1 MVNFYFIK
9 HIMRKTKDPVKKS
22 IILNNYSKRVLKEL
36 KETKDRKKQEKI
48 IDKYINHYDDLA
60 CTFKFYMDYPY
71 DPYWEKIMEF
81 HTLSESEK
89 MRIDEGFGF
98 DYFNYFK
105 IERIEGIGYSLK
117 AIDAINSDLE
127 KYHKYMIN
135 KYNNDESRASDGFC
149 FKKFL
154 EDYSVAINVFGLHE
168 ELNCKGSFN
177 RFINYCYE
185 EINFYSKLVV
195 GFDEQYLN

>member
-9 HIMRKTKDPVKKS
+9 ELMRVANDKEKRIV
-22 IILNNYSKRVLKEL
+22 ILNNYSKRVLKEL
-36 KETKDRKKQEKI
+36 KETKDRKKQDKI

-60 CTFKFYMDYPY
+60 YTFKLYRDYPH
-71 DPYWEKIMEF
+71 DPYWVKVIEF
-81 HTLSESEK
+81 RTVTESEK
-89 MRIDEGFGF
+89 MRIDECFNF

-105 IERIEGIGYSLK
+105 IERTEGNGYSLE
-117 AIDAINSDLE
+117 AIDVINSDLE
-127 KYHKYMIN
+127 KYHNYMIK
-135 KYNNDESRASDGFC
+135 KYNNDELRASDGFC

-168 ELNCKGSFN
+168 EMNCKRSFN
-177 RFINYCYE
+177 RFINDCYV
-185 EINFYSKLVV
+185 EINFYSKFVV